1 MWPIVR
7 RFGLLALGVVALW
20 LVTVLTLNLTVYSA
34 GGFVMGYLRAMEEG
48 NYTLAA
54 SRAGLGEAPLVF
66 PSAEERISDPLIL
79 QTGSLP
85 EGNIVVQA
93 SYSLEGETHQSLF
106 VLSESEPTLWF
117 FTNWRFAPAPQATL
131 DVSVVGD
138 NRVVIN
144 ESELSLTRLGI
155 PPRVRVLVPGV
166 YDASLSTDWVTAETT
181 SQTVTEVGSSN
192 PLRISLEPT
201 DRLQDA
207 ANDAVEDF
215 LDECA
220 RQGVLQPAGCPFGV
234 SIDDRI
240 IGAPAWSILDY
251 PDVRLTLAGD
261 RASWSLFARNGV
273 AEVTTQVQS
282 LFDGSIEEVIEVVP
296 FEVFGVVRGT
306 LLDDPV
312 LNLY

>member
-1 MWPIVR
+1 MWPVIR

-20 LVTVLTLNLTVYSA
+20 LVTILTLNLTVYSA

-48 NYTLAA
+48 NYALAA
-54 SRAGLGEAPLVF
+54 SRAGLSEAPLVF
-66 PSAEERISDPLIL
+66 PSAEERISDAQIV
-79 QTGSLP
+79 QTGALP

-93 SYSLEGETHQSLF
+93 SYSLDGETHQSLF
-106 VLSESEPTLWF
+106 VLTESEPILWF
-117 FTNWRFAPAPQATL
+117 FTSWRFAPAPLATL
-131 DVSVVGD
+131 DISVIGD

-144 ESELSLTRLGI
+144 DSTLSLTRLGI
-155 PPRVRVLVPGV
+155 PPRVRVLVPGI
-166 YDASLSTDWVTAETT
+166 YGASLATDWVRAEPA
-181 SQTVTEVGSSN
+181 SLTVTEVGGSN
-192 PLRISLEPT
+192 PLRIRVEPT
-201 DRLQDA
+201 DQLQDA

-234 SIDDRI
+234 TIDDRI
-240 IGAPAWSILDY
+240 IGAPVWSILDY

-282 LFDGSIEEVIEVVP
+282 LFDGTIEEVVEVVP
-296 FEVFGVVRGT
+296 FDVFGVVRGT
-306 LLDDPV
+306 LVDEPV